1 MAVDVFLDGFE
12 YPQLRWDNVVAMAV
26 SSVGRVGQCV
36 AAFSAASGCEKAFP
50 ASQCFTVGSAIKV
63 ATMPVVSTPLYV
75 FHDSATVQG
84 YIALAPDGRIEY
96 YAGSQLVSVTTK
108 SMTLGKWHYVEAGIK
123 VDNTAG
129 TFKLQ
134 VDNTTD
140 GWIPEVTGPTQVTA
154 NAYID
159 KLSLV
164 YMDPGFNTAQLYFDD
179 LYVAY
184 GNELRFFGDSQV
196 GQLIADAD
204 GDIDEWIGSDGNSTD
219 NFRMVLGLST
229 AIDTEVDGAIS
240 LFQMSN
246 IPINPAMI
254 HAVQISALSRNAIP
268 TERNLTFIAK
278 SNGTL
283 TQDEDFAWTT
293 GDKFFYRTFLN
304 DPGTNAAWTK
314 TGVNALQVGVKM
326 KLPQP

>member
-1 MAVDVFLDGFE
+1 MAYDVFMDGFE

-50 ASQCFTVGSAIKV
+50 AAKCFTVGAAVKV
-63 ATMPVVSTPLYV
+63 AAMPVVSTPLYV
-75 FHDSATVQG
+75 FYDGEVVQG
-84 YIALAPDGRIEY
+84 YLALAPDGKLEY
-96 YAGSQLVSVTTK
+96 YVGSELIGVSASSLV
-108 SMTLGKWHYVEAGIK
+108 LGRWHYIEAGVK
-123 VDNTAG
+123 VDNTNG

-134 VDNTTD
+134 VDNTTQ
-140 GWIPEVTGPTQVTA
+140 GWIPEVTGATQVTA
-154 NAYID
+154 NASID

-184 GNELRFFGDSQV
+184 GDELVFFGDSQV

-204 GDIDEWIGSDGNSTD
+204 GDIDEWIGSDGNTTD
-219 NFRMVLGLST
+219 NFRMVLGLNT
-229 AIDTEVDGAIS
+229 AIDTEVDGSTS

-246 IPINPAMI
+246 IPINPAVI
-254 HAVQISALSRNAIP
+254 HAVQVSAISRNTFP
-268 TERNLTFIAK
+268 TDRNLTFVAK
-278 SNGTL
+278 SNGVTSPDAL
-283 TQDEDFAWTT
+283 FPWTT
-293 GDKFFYRTFLN
+293 GDKFFYRTFLK
-304 DPGTNAAWTK
+304 DPGTDAAWTK

-326 KLPQP
+326 RLPEP